1 MKPTIQLHD
10 GETILFETQPK
21 KALLVYRIIT
31 GLLRWFFFF
40 AIMFFTVYFQ
50 GFPSIASIFHFEP
63 NHENW
68 LVFAEIV
75 TVVIFVLAVLI
86 YYWMNSAIQK
96 HWYFI
101 TNERCINFA
110 GFWGINKQI
119 ILFSNIVDVN
129 VRQNPL
135 ETLLGLSSVTV
146 DAPGLAVAG
155 RRSRGSIIIAGLTAE
170 SAEKISHLIGE
181 QMRNARK
188 K

>member
-1 MKPTIQLHD
+1 
-10 GETILFETQPK
+10 
-21 KALLVYRIIT
+21 
-31 GLLRWFFFF
+31 
-40 AIMFFTVYFQ
+40 
-50 GFPSIASIFHFEP
+50 
-63 NHENW
+63 
-68 LVFAEIV
+68 
-75 TVVIFVLAVLI
+75 
-86 YYWMNSAIQK
+86 MNSAIQK

-146 DAPGLAVAG
+146 DTPGLAVTG